1 MRPARYH
8 ARNGVSWS
16 GNGRGDWPVFLPK
29 KRKELRAPKEVARK
43 AGPSRNGRLEIMK
56 KTPLALVKERFKS
69 KLELVAA
76 VEKLTTDELWVD
88 VLNTGKGLKRVSNAK
103 LVRLNDRLSQVK
115 KEFGSRA
122 KLVAAI
128 LELEKRTKDDGYK
141 SRLNGFAV
149 PRLLDLHAAV
159 KRRVK
164 QAS

>member
-1 MRPARYH
+1 
-8 ARNGVSWS
+8 
-16 GNGRGDWPVFLPK
+16 
-29 KRKELRAPKEVARK
+29 
-43 AGPSRNGRLEIMK
+43 MK

-76 VEKLTTDELWVD
+76 VEKLKTDELWVD

-103 LVRLNDRLSQVK
+103 LVRLHDRLSQVK